1 MYTSNRIPHHSGMY
15 HEHIFFNDQVVAQ
28 ILSDTHKDYWF
39 VINGNL
45 VSAGYATVSDAKAA
59 LFPELALIYG

>member
-1 MYTSNRIPHHSGMY
+1 MY